1 MNKKAQSTTIRTETR
16 EKDGFEYEYRLT
28 QSRGSRVASY
38 GIPLYSISIKMSTET
53 GEEISRSDAKSLFS
67 DQGKAVAFFERMVD
81 NLATPI
87 DLKYIIE
94 DELSN

>member
-38 GIPLYSISIKMSTET
+38 GIP
-53 GEEISRSDAKSLFS
+53 
-67 DQGKAVAFFERMVD
+67 FFERMVD